1 VALLDGTAAS
11 DVLVE
16 ARTLEA
22 PPATGGNRFLTGWTA
37 ERADGV
43 RLLRADARGA
53 RLEGVHLGTAP
64 RRLVLALAPFDA
76 AGTMEVSIVGG
87 TTRRVPLAP
96 RIEVPLPAGLR
107 HGRFLVD
114 LGFPAG
120 LSAHRAPLLRGA
132 GFDRALPAGAVTVA
146 GGELRQAGVSRVE
159 LVRPLAGEATL
170 VGELVPPAGGRVRQ
184 RFDVRVVSGGR
195 DRLLWSFQ
203 PRWWRRGTQRLRLPV
218 RGEDGFLRLALE
230 ATAAGPPATWRGLA
244 LVPASRG
251 ADATAHGDHGMAA
264 RDDSSAAR
272 AATAVAELANAAP
285 GTARGPADA
294 PRSTPARGAAT
305 AAAAKLASALGRP
318 PAPRLVVLYVFDALR
333 ADAVGARAPDG
344 TSATPTL
351 DRLGAVGARFTAH
364 FAVAPNT
371 LPSTKALLTGRV
383 WRQRGGVP
391 LGATPGTL
399 AERFRAA
406 GYRTGLFSGNV
417 WVSRVYGVD
426 RGFETAPESTIF
438 GADTEKAR
446 PYNDNAETVHRAALD
461 WLATLPPGARAFL
474 YVHVVHPHNPY
485 DPPPALHA
493 RFDDGGGGT
502 LDGSS
507 ATLLALSNRRLAAT
521 AADQR
526 RIRALYQAGLAYA
539 DGELGR
545 FLAALRGRYAPEQTL
560 LAITADHGE
569 ELFDHGGVLHGY
581 TVYDEMLH
589 IPLLLS
595 WPGRVPARSVA
606 EPTDTVDLHR
616 ALTALAGDESADSGR
631 LWAMLGAHSSTQQAA
646 PGEPRDP
653 EPELR
658 LAAAASVRGGI
669 YAARTSRYKV
679 VWAPRTGTQW
689 GLGHGPGRSR
699 DPEYVFDLR
708 ADPLERRNLAGL
720 AAPEGLWLRE
730 RLLAWAAGAEA
741 DEGDAGAAVD
751 AETRARLR
759 ALGYVD

>member
-1 VALLDGTAAS
+1 MGLALLAVACAPRSPGPVDGEPRIELLDGTAAP

-16 ARTLEA
+16 ARTLEL

-37 ERADGV
+37 ERVDGV

-64 RRLVLALAPFDA
+64 RRLVMALAPPVSG
-76 AGTMEVSIVGG
+76 GTMEVSIAGG
-87 TTRRVPLAP
+87 APQRVPLAP
-96 RIEVPLPAGLR
+96 RVDVTLPADLR

-114 LGFPAG
+114 LGFPASG
-120 LSAHRAPLLRGA
+120 APLLRGA
-132 GFDRALPAGAVTVA
+132 GFDRALPAGTVTV
-146 GGELRQAGVSRVE
+146 GDGELRQGGVSRVE

-170 VGELVPPAGGRVRQ
+170 VGELVPPAGGRAGQ
-184 RFDVRVVSGGR
+184 RFDVRVLSGGR

-218 RGEDGFLRLALE
+218 RGEGGFLRLALE
-230 ATAAGPPATWRGLA
+230 ATATGPPATWRGLA

-251 ADATAHGDHGMAA
+251 GETARHDL
-264 RDDSSAAR
+264 
-272 AATAVAELANAAP
+272 AATA
-285 GTARGPADA
+285 RDGP
-294 PRSTPARGAAT
+294 
-305 AAAAKLASALGRP
+305 K
-318 PAPRLVVLYVFDALR
+318 LVVLYVFDALR

-351 DRLGAVGARFTAH
+351 DGLGAEGARFAAH

-391 LGATPGTL
+391 LGVSPPTL
-399 AERFRAA
+399 AEQFRAA

-417 WVSRVYGVD
+417 WVSRAYGVD

-474 YVHVVHPHNPY
+474 YLHVVHPHNPY
-485 DPPPALHA
+485 DPPAALRA
-493 RFDDGGGGT
+493 RFDDGRGGT

-507 ATLLALSNRRLAAT
+507 PTLLALSNRRLAAS

-526 RIRALYQAGLAYA
+526 RIRGLYHAGLAYA

-545 FLAALRGRYAPEQTL
+545 FLSALRGRYAPEQTL

-581 TVYDEMLH
+581 TLYDEMLR

-616 ALTALAGDESADSGR
+616 ALAALAALAGGGRGKAGR
-631 LWAMLGAHSSTQQAA
+631 LWTMLGAAESSPRQGATAA
-646 PGEPRDP
+646 ARDP
-653 EPELR
+653 ERELR
-658 LAAAASVRGGI
+658 LAAAASIRGGI

-679 VWAPRTGTQW
+679 VWAPRTGAQW

-720 AAPEGLWLRE
+720 AVPEVLWLRA

-741 DEGDAGAAVD
+741 DEGDAAATVD

>member
-1 VALLDGTAAS
+1 VADERRVALLDGIAAP

-16 ARTLEA
+16 ARTLEP

-37 ERADGV
+37 ERVDGV
-43 RLLRADARGA
+43 RLLRVDARGA

-64 RRLVLALAPFDA
+64 RRLVIALAPPVV
-76 AGTMEVSIVGG
+76 AGTMEVSIAGG
-87 TTRRVPLAP
+87 ATRRVPFAP
-96 RIEVPLPAGLR
+96 RVEVPLPAGLR

-120 LSAHRAPLLRGA
+120 PPAHRAPLLRGA

-146 GGELRQAGVSRVE
+146 GSELRQSGVSRVE

-170 VGELVPPAGGRVRQ
+170 VGELMPPASGRARQ
-184 RFDVRVVSGGR
+184 RFDVRVLSGGR

-203 PRWWRRGTQRLRLPV
+203 PRWWRRGTQQLRLPV
-218 RGEDGFLRLALE
+218 RGEGGFLRLALE
-230 ATAAGPPATWRGLA
+230 ATANGPPATWRGLA
-244 LVPASRG
+244 LVPAP
-251 ADATAHGDHGMAA
+251 HGDAAA
-264 RDDSSAAR
+264 RDDGSSAPG
-272 AATAVAELANAAP
+272 AA
-285 GTARGPADA
+285 ADA
-294 PRSTPARGAAT
+294 ASTPAHGAVA
-305 AAAAKLASALGRP
+305 AAAAKLASSPGPP
-318 PAPRLVVLYVFDALR
+318 PAPKLVILYVFDALR

-351 DRLGAVGARFTAH
+351 DGLGAEGARFAAH

-391 LGATPGTL
+391 LGAAPATL

-417 WVSRVYGVD
+417 WVSRAYGVD
-426 RGFETAPESTIF
+426 RGFEAAPESTIF
-438 GADTEKAR
+438 GADAEKAR
-446 PYNDNAETVHRAALD
+446 PYNDNAEAVHRAALD
-461 WLATLPPGARAFL
+461 WLATLPPDARAFVYL
-474 YVHVVHPHNPY
+474 HVVHPHNPY
-485 DPPPALHA
+485 RPPAALRA
-493 RFDDGGGGT
+493 RFDDGHSGT

-507 ATLLALSNRRLAAT
+507 ATLLALSNRRLAAS

-526 RIRALYQAGLAYA
+526 RIRALYHAGLAYA
-539 DGELGR
+539 DDELGR
-545 FLAALRGRYAPEQTL
+545 FLAALRSRYAPEQTL

-595 WPGRVPARSVA
+595 WPGRLPARSVT
-606 EPTDTVDLHR
+606 ELTDTVDLHR
-616 ALTALAGDESADSGR
+616 ALAALVARDRADAGR
-631 LWAMLGAHSSTQQAA
+631 LWTMLGTAEPSPQHAA
-646 PGEPRDP
+646 RDALRDP
-653 EPELR
+653 ERELR

-679 VWAPRTGTQW
+679 VWAPRTGGQW
-689 GLGHGPGRSR
+689 GMGHGPGRSR

-720 AAPEGLWLRE
+720 AVPEVLWLRA

-741 DEGDAGAAVD
+741 DEGDAAPVD